1 MQLRQMIN
9 FHKGFT
15 APVVLLMMF
24 CWGNFAVGPCIY
36 LALHGTYGALWLIK
50 DQLFPDRQW
59 QQEINWATAIG
70 GFFVMGLYWL
80 APLLLISG
88 NRQPSPALLAIAVAI
103 NLFGTVLHFGS
114 DAQKHFTLELRKGL
128 ITTGFFSRCRNP
140 NYLGEL
146 LIYASFALVAMHFIP
161 WLVLA
166 GFGFGVFLPN
176 MRRKDISLSR
186 YPEFQNWYKQTGF
199 LLPKLFI

>member
-1 MQLRQMIN
+1 ML
-9 FHKGFT
+9 
-15 APVVLLMMF
+15 
-24 CWGNFAVGPCIY
+24 GNSS
-36 LALHGTYGALWLIK
+36 
-50 DQLFPDRQW
+50 
-59 QQEINWATAIG
+59 
-70 GFFVMGLYWL
+70 FFEV
-80 APLLLISG
+80 P
-88 NRQPSPALLAIAVAI
+88 
-103 NLFGTVLHFGS
+103 
-114 DAQKHFTLELRKGL
+114 
-128 ITTGFFSRCRNP
+128 FSRCRNP

-161 WLVLA
+161 WLILA